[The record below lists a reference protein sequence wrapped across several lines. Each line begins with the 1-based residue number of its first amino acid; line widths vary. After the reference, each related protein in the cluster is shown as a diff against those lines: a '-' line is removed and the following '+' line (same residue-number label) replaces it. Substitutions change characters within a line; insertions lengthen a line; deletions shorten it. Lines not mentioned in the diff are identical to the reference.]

1 MGEAVES
8 FMLAFFGTL
17 AVESMDMSSTRLTFG
32 PVGQGWPGV
41 KAVKKP
47 FESNGRCIDAP
58 IEGLG
63 LRGLTL
69 GWLGTDSPLC

>member
-1 MGEAVES
+1 
-8 FMLAFFGTL
+8 MLMFFGTL
-17 AVESMDMSSTRLTFG
+17 AVEYMVMSLTRLAFG
-32 PVGQGWPGV
+32 PDGQGWNGV

-58 IEGLG
+58 IEGMG

-69 GWLGTDSPLC
+69 DWLGTDSPLC